1 MLSMDANQFIKHIQ
15 AQSGLTY
22 AQIAELLT
30 QKTGKKYSRQS
41 LYARVRRKSL
51 KFEEANLIAQIVN
64 AKIGLKFD

>member
-1 MLSMDANQFIKHIQ
+1 MDANQFIKHIQ
-15 AQSGLTY
+15 AQTGLTY

-51 KFEEANLIAQIVN
+51 KFEADLIAQIAN

>member
-1 MLSMDANQFIKHIQ
+1 MDANQFIKHIQ
-15 AQSGLTY
+15 AQTGLTY

-41 LYARVRRKSL
+41 LYARV
-51 KFEEANLIAQIVN
+51 IAQIAN

>member
-1 MLSMDANQFIKHIQ
+1 MLSMDANQFIKHIR
-15 AQSGLTY
+15 AQTGLTY

-51 KFEEANLIAQIVN
+51 KFEEANLIAQIAN